1 MERLSTNG
9 IQDGNRMN
17 HTVQTNHDVRF
28 NFETYIFDLDG
39 TLLSTLE
46 DLAASCNYAL
56 RTHLSYLR
64 LCATSKGTNIRGE
77 RRLNRL
83 AEP

>member
-46 DLAASCNYAL
+46 DLAASCN
-56 RTHLSYLR
+56 
-64 LCATSKGTNIRGE
+64 
-77 RRLNRL
+77 
-83 AEP
+83 